1 MSPVLTQRVA
11 GTSSGVSRA
20 VLNCQSQMHC
30 SGVSVASSS
39 RTTPISSGSSPAGIR
54 RAVEQVV
61 GPMLSPSADI
71 ANASLEDINAAG
83 VVPPS
88 PSTAAV
94 NPQLQPQVD
103 WTVPAA
109 SAATFTSTGSSP
121 NRPSV
126 PQQMP
131 SSEDIRP
138 TGLVAPRA
146 QDRTTVAVTCASVS
160 ASASSDTAP
169 LREDS
174 GLLESASDI
183 AQNVLATTTTFI
195 PLMRAPPSP
204 TQSSAPCSPASSVLL
219 SSGAYR
225 SSVASAYRFT
235 SSGIDSCPGACA
247 FASNTSLLA
256 PTSVPAA
263 VADGNCPL
271 VNALLGPSET
281 FRQCFSEFASPPSI
295 QRRAPAIELPN
306 APVAAISATAPVMAE
321 RLSRLANLVKDP
333 ADVDPHAAA
342 MQRAA
347 EPDIDLAVPGQLA
360 TADAVAE
367 AVLPPLSYLTAASL
381 SGCSSRRSSL
391 RDQNSVTIKATT
403 VVKDAAGAID
413 KILSRGVTALV
424 TALRS
429 GGPPYTAPY
438 DSLNQAVKAIAVARQ
453 YAKETGPPGAEVTFL
468 PFHRYDSNERPDPF
482 RFAFLVFPVPHLN
495 ERLKTADETVLN
507 VARGSDVHKMASAI
521 IAVML
526 DRGQAVMK
534 AAGSEAIFV
543 AMSAVVNARHR
554 LIAKHG
560 FDLML
565 AAAWITEDTVSTMGR
580 ESKFLRFNVLKTEPA
595 GPKSRVAPTLP
606 ALAEAC

>member
-20 VLNCQSQMHC
+20 VSNCQTQALC
-30 SGVSVASSS
+30 SGATVASSS
-39 RTTPISSGSSPAGIR
+39 RATPMSSGSSPAGIR
-54 RAVEQVV
+54 RAVEQMV

-71 ANASLEDINAAG
+71 VSSSLDDINAAG

-94 NPQLQPQVD
+94 NTQPV
-103 WTVPAA
+103 WAVPAA
-109 SAATFTSTGSSP
+109 SGATLNSNGSSH

-126 PQQMP
+126 PQQMT
-131 SSEDIRP
+131 SSAPARSA
-138 TGLVAPRA
+138 GLVAPSIQNRNTGVVTRA
-146 QDRTTVAVTCASVS
+146 SIP
-160 ASASSDTAP
+160 ASAFSDAAP
-169 LREDS
+169 HQEDS
-174 GLLESASDI
+174 GLLVSTGDI
-183 AQNVLATTTTFI
+183 PQTTALATATAFI
-195 PLMRAPPSP
+195 PMLRAPPSP
-204 TQSSAPCSPASSVLL
+204 TQSSAPCSPASSVVL
-219 SSGAYR
+219 SSGACR
-225 SSVASAYRFT
+225 SSVASATYRFT
-235 SSGIDSCPGACA
+235 VSGIDSCSGPCG
-247 FASNTSLLA
+247 FASNTSLIA
-256 PTSVPAA
+256 PTSVA
-263 VADGNCPL
+263 VAGADGSCPL
-271 VNALLGPSET
+271 VNALLGPSDT

-295 QRRAPAIELPN
+295 QRRAPSVDLPK
-306 APVAAISATAPVMAE
+306 AAEAATSATVPVVAE
-321 RLSRLANLVKDP
+321 RLSRLANLVNNPKS
-333 ADVDPHAAA
+333 VNPHAAA
-342 MQRAA
+342 MQRTA
-347 EPDIDLAVPGQLA
+347 EPDIDLEAPGQLA
-360 TADAVAE
+360 TADAVAA

-429 GGPPYTAPY
+429 SGPPYTVSY

-453 YAKETGPPGAEVTFL
+453 YAKETGPQGAEVTFL

-482 RFAFLVFPVPHLN
+482 RFAFLVFPVPHLD

-554 LIAKHG
+554 LIAKQG

-565 AAAWITEDTVSTMGR
+565 AAAWITEDTLSTMGR

>member
-20 VLNCQSQMHC
+20 VSNCQSQALC
-30 SGVSVASSS
+30 SSASVASPS

-54 RAVEQVV
+54 RAVEQMV
-61 GPMLSPSADI
+61 GPILSPSDI
-71 ANASLEDINAAG
+71 ATSRVDSLDDINAAG
-83 VVPPS
+83 VMPPS

-94 NPQLQPQVD
+94 NTQLVWD
-103 WTVPAA
+103 VPAA
-109 SAATFTSTGSSP
+109 SGATMNSNGSSL

-126 PQQMP
+126 PQQMT
-131 SSEDIRP
+131 SSEAIRP
-138 TGLVAPRA
+138 SGIVAPRV
-146 QDRTTVAVTCASVS
+146 QDRNTGAVPRTSVPGS
-160 ASASSDTAP
+160 AFSDAAP
-169 LREDS
+169 NQEDS
-174 GLLESASDI
+174 GLLVSAGDI
-183 AQNVLATTTTFI
+183 PQDVLATSTTFI

-204 TQSSAPCSPASSVLL
+204 TQSSAPCSPASSVVL
-219 SSGAYR
+219 SSGACR
-225 SSVASAYRFT
+225 SSVASATYRFT
-235 SSGIDSCPGACA
+235 VSGIDSCSGVCA
-247 FASNTSLLA
+247 FASNTSLIA
-256 PTSVPAA
+256 PASVAA
-263 VADGNCPL
+263 AGADGSCPL
-271 VNALLGPSET
+271 VNALLGPAET
-281 FRQCFSEFASPPSI
+281 FRQCCSEFASPPSI
-295 QRRAPAIELPN
+295 QRRAPSVELPKAAEAATSAK
-306 APVAAISATAPVMAE
+306 APVVAE
-321 RLSRLANLVKDP
+321 HLPQPANHVNNSKN
-333 ADVDPHAAA
+333 ADPHAAA
-342 MQRAA
+342 MQRTA
-347 EPDIDLAVPGQLA
+347 EPDADLAAPGQLA
-360 TADAVAE
+360 IGDAVAE

-429 GGPPYTAPY
+429 SGRPYTVSY

-453 YAKETGPPGAEVTFL
+453 YAKETGPQGAEVTFL
-468 PFHRYDSNERPDPF
+468 PFLRYDSNERPDPF
-482 RFAFLVFPVPHLN
+482 RFAFLVFPVPHLD

-565 AAAWITEDTVSTMGR
+565 AAAWITEDTISTMGR

-606 ALAEAC
+606 ALAEVC